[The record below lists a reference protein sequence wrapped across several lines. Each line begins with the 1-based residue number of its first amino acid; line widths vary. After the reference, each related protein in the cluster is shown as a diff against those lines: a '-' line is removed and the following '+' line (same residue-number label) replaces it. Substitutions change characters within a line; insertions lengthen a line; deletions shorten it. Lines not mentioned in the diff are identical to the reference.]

1 VFALRVRGNS
11 MQDEHIIDGDCVL
24 LERTKKA
31 SNGDI
36 VVALVDGDDATLKRF
51 YLQGEM
57 VRLRSANATMSHL
70 LAGCFSSDSGQG
82 HRSLAEVLTI
92 ART

>member
-1 VFALRVRGNS
+1 MFALRVRGNS

-57 VRLRSANATMSHL
+57 VRLQPANATMSPIFL
-70 LAGCFSSDSGQG
+70 PAASVQIQG
-82 HRSLAEVLTI
+82 KVIGVL
-92 ART
+92 RKY